1 MVVGPLGKR
10 VQSKKPLQVR
20 ILSLAPIC
28 WCVITGSQPASKAG
42 VVIKAIAG
50 SNPAASAKTIKC
62 RVFDKSCGYPKKGG
76 GG

>member
-1 MVVGPLGKR
+1 MVVIPLGKR
-10 VQSKKPLQVR
+10 VRPIKPLQVR

-42 VVIKAIAG
+42 VVIKAIVG

-62 RVFDKSCGYPKKGG
+62 NTQSQSEET
-76 GG
+76 